1 MNRKKISSEELL
13 TRAKANDYEQDAHY
27 KKDSLKNNIKYV
39 RKTFKDQNCVLK
51 QYER

>member
-13 TRAKANDYEQDAHY
+13 ARAKANDYEQSAHY
-27 KKDSLKNNIKYV
+27 KEDSLKNNTKYV
-39 RKTFKDQNCVLK
+39 RKTLKDQNCALK